1 MITWA
6 LEFILLLLTYQNG
19 FMISVESA
27 FHRLHKLAM
36 AGFAGKPIFVVKEDN
51 GEMKAT
57 VTFAQLSAEGTGK
70 FIST

>member
-1 MITWA
+1 
-6 LEFILLLLTYQNG
+6 
-19 FMISVESA
+19 MISVESA